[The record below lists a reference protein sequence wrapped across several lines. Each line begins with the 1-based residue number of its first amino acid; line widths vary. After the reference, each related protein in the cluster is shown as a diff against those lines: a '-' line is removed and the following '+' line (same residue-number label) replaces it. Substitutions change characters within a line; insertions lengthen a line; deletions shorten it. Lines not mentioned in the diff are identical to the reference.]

1 MSAQPAPPPSKQS
14 SPLPASQPTPPPA
27 GEPQAAQIQAKPPPA
42 SAEMEKYFAELQK
55 GLEKTLDMANAA
67 RRMGFDPERFV
78 EITPAADVAARVEG
92 LVGPKGVAQIIR
104 QFESSGR
111 SRELVAHDV
120 LLAILRG
127 ELIKGDQASLID
139 QGVRTAVSI
148 LTEGVLVAPTEG
160 IAHIKLKKNPDGSE
174 CLAIYFAG
182 PIRSAGGTVAAL
194 SVVMA
199 DVARRHFKI
208 GDYRPTEDEVERYVE
223 EVLLYDERCAH
234 LQYKPTEDELRYI
247 VRHCP
252 VCVEGEPTE
261 EVEVSVHRDLPR
273 VETNRVRGGIALVLC
288 EGIAQKAAK
297 VLKYTQKINLDWTFL
312 ESLAKGVKKSQ
323 GQFELK
329 PDPKFLEELVAG
341 RPIFSY
347 PMKPGGF
354 RLRYGRTRAS
364 GIAGKAIHPASMY
377 ILDSF
382 PAIGTQLKIER
393 PGKGTVVSPCDSI
406 LGPVVKLADGSVVEV
421 TSSKQAQA
429 LVPQVVEILF
439 LGDLL
444 VPYGDFLKANHPLVP
459 SGMVEE
465 WWEQLAVAKS
475 IKFRHDISASE
486 AFKLSREHGI
496 PLHPRHTFF
505 WHDLSAEQLQQLA
518 EWLASGKLHYE
529 WFHLKSLSLE
539 SAPAKR
545 VLELLC
551 IPHLVAEGHIIIGGE
566 HAVSLLLSLGLL
578 DEPKHTLGMARFRT
592 VFDLSKTSLDNVNA
606 LSGISIFAKSPV
618 YVGTRMG
625 RPEKSRERKMEPPTH
640 VLFPLGHLSKNR
652 SVVRQ
657 YDRARTDE
665 SKEGRGLSLEV
676 ARLKCKTCGTLSLG
690 LNCPA
695 CGGECM
701 WQKVCSNCGALS
713 QSDECH
719 SCHGRARQWEVR
731 NVDLV
736 RVMESAKRTLGW
748 SSLPDLKGVQGLISA
763 YKIPERLEKG
773 FIRAKHGVTI
783 FRDTTCRHDST
794 NMPLTHF
801 TPREVRVSVERL
813 RALGYTH
820 DIHGKPLA
828 GADQL
833 LALRVQDVILSDDA
847 AAFFLK
853 VAAYIDEMLVTL
865 YQMKPYY
872 KLKNQDDLIGQLAVG
887 LSPHTSAGCLCRIIG
902 FTHAHVGFAHP
913 YFHCAKRRNTDGDED
928 SLMLLA
934 DALINFSRRFVP
946 ATRGGTMD
954 SPLVLTTRLDPTEVD
969 DEVHSMEAT
978 LQYPAEFYVAAARFA
993 SPSEVKVPIVKNL
1006 LGKPAQYETLGFTH
1020 SVSAIDEGPLSTSYV
1035 SLEKSMVTKVKVEFA
1050 LEDKLRCVDAAD
1062 VAKRVLL
1069 SHFLPDMYGNLRSFS
1084 KQTFRCGDCNTKY
1097 RRVPLVGH
1105 CTKCNGKL
1113 LLTIYKGGIEK
1124 YLKPSLELVERYHLP
1139 PYMKQRIELIQKD
1152 IDSVFVDEKSVQK
1165 GLADFM

>member
-1 MSAQPAPPPSKQS
+1 
-14 SPLPASQPTPPPA
+14 
-27 GEPQAAQIQAKPPPA
+27 
-42 SAEMEKYFAELQK
+42 MEKYFTSLQD
-55 GLEKTLDMANAA
+55 GLDKIMDMARVA
-67 RRMGFDPERFV
+67 RAQGFDPERFV

-92 LVGPKGVAQIIR
+92 LVGPPGVAKLIR
-104 QFESSGR
+104 QIESSGK
-111 SRELVAHDV
+111 SREIVAHDV
-120 LLAILRG
+120 LLVILRG

-160 IAHIKLKKNPDGSE
+160 IAHIKLKKNPDGSD

-199 DVARRHFKI
+199 DVARRHFHI

-223 EVLLYDERCAH
+223 EVTLYDERCAH
-234 LQYKPTEDELRYI
+234 LQYKPTDDELRYI

-261 EVEVSVHRDLPR
+261 EAEVSVHRDLPR

-323 GQFELK
+323 GAFELK
-329 PDPKFLEELVAG
+329 ADPKFLEELVAG

-347 PMKPGGF
+347 PMKAGGF

-393 PGKGTVVSPCDSI
+393 PGKGAVVSPCDSI
-406 LGPVVKLADGSVVEV
+406 LGPIVKLGDGSVVEV
-421 TSSKQAQA
+421 TSSKQAIS

-459 SGMVEE
+459 SGIVEE
-465 WWEQLAVAKS
+465 WWEQLASAKNV
-475 IKFRHDISASE
+475 KARHDLSAPD
-486 AFKLSREHGI
+486 AFKLSREQGL
-496 PLHPRHTFF
+496 PLHPRYTFF
-505 WHDLSAEQLQQLA
+505 WHDLTNEQIVQLA
-518 EWLASGKLHYE
+518 EWLAGGKLHYE
-529 WFHLKSLSLE
+529 WFHLKTFSLE

-551 IPHLVAEGHIIIGGE
+551 VPHLVAGGRVIISGDL
-566 HAVSLLLSLGLL
+566 AYALLMSLSVLDDKTHQLGLA
-578 DEPKHTLGMARFRT
+578 KFRQT
-592 VFDLSKTSLDNVNA
+592 FDPNKKPLENINSLA
-606 LSGISIFAKSPV
+606 GISIFAKAPV
-618 YVGTRMG
+618 YIGTRMG

-640 VLFPLGHLSKNR
+640 VLFPLGHLNKNR

-657 YDRARTDE
+657 YDRAKTDE
-665 SKEGRGLSLEV
+665 KKEGRGLSLEV
-676 ARLKCKTCGTLSLG
+676 ARLKCKACGTLSIS

-695 CGGECM
+695 CGGECG
-701 WQKVCSNCGALS
+701 WQRVCSNCGAL
-713 QSDECH
+713 CH
-719 SCHGRARQWEVR
+719 SNECGACHGKARYYETR

-736 RVMESAKRTLGW
+736 RVVDVAKRRLGW
-748 SSLPDLKGVQGLISA
+748 PSLPEVKGVQGLISA
-763 YKIPERLEKG
+763 FKIPEPLEKG

-783 FRDTTCRHDST
+783 FRDSTCRHDST
-794 NMPLTHF
+794 NVSLTQF
-801 TPREVRVSVERL
+801 TPREVRVPPEKL
-813 RALGYTH
+813 RSLGYTH
-820 DIHGKPLA
+820 DIHNKPLTSP
-828 GADQL
+828 DQL
-833 LALRVQDVILSDDA
+833 LSLRVQDVILSDDA
-847 AAFFLK
+847 AAFFLH

-865 YQMKPYY
+865 YQMKPFYR
-872 KLKNQDDLIGQLAVG
+872 LKGPEDLIGHLTVG
-887 LSPHTSAGCLCRIIG
+887 LSPHTSAGCLSRIIG

-934 DALINFSRRFVP
+934 DALLNFSRRYVP
-946 ATRGGTMD
+946 ASRGGTMD

-969 DEVHSMEAT
+969 DEVHSMEACDKYS
-978 LQYPAEFYVAAARFA
+978 LEFYEMASRFA
-993 SPSEVKVPIVKNL
+993 SPSEAKVPIVKSL
-1006 LGKPAQYETLGFTH
+1006 LQKPAQYESLGFTH
-1020 SVSAIDEGPLSTSYV
+1020 SVTSIDEGPLSTSYI

-1050 LEDKLRCVDAAD
+1050 LEDKLRCVEPAD
-1062 VAKRVLL
+1062 VARRVRL

-1084 KQTFRCGDCNTKY
+1084 RQTFRCGDCNTKY

-1105 CTKCNGKL
+1105 CTQCNGKL

-1139 PYMKQRIELIQKD
+1139 AYMKQRIELIQKD
-1152 IDSVFVDEKSVQK
+1152 IDSVFTDEKAVQK